1 MLHQIPHKG
10 DFMTE
15 EEKQAIR
22 ASFAGK
28 RVSQMTE
35 IERKV
40 FDEDFQYGVRAKPS
54 LPHSTAEPDPRKV
67 SLMSV
72 SRILKRMGL
81 TRK

>member
-1 MLHQIPHKG
+1 
-10 DFMTE
+10 MTE

-40 FDEDFQYGVRAKPS
+40 FDEDFQYGVRTQSGHHHPTATPFTRRG
-54 LPHSTAEPDPRKV
+54 LPASALV
-67 SLMSV
+67 V
-72 SRILKRMGL
+72 LKRLGL
-81 TRK
+81 VRK